1 MYIMISKRQS
11 MAYKLIFAED
21 VQMLEWLIVGCSIF
35 EMARKSRIKF
45 LCFSFSHPQIIIHL
59 FSFGIRGKLCS
70 SNMALH
76 VVRKIL
82 LILQLSFACSVIL
95 VNIVTDSTGKQDFLS
110 NNSTYKKYYVLRYF
124 VLRNHIK
131 LPIHYSTNSCTIYYL
146 NGYCNVAAS
155 DCCDPWVP
163 IKVFE
168 PYANLDNRIE
178 NEYGDQYHTSSSSAP
193 HKYQYMSPQD
203 DLVSYSNVKVQYM
216 KPYTKFQVR

>member
-1 MYIMISKRQS
+1 MK
-11 MAYKLIFAED
+11 
-21 VQMLEWLIVGCSIF
+21 
-35 EMARKSRIKF
+35 RKSRIIF
-45 LCFSFSHPQIIIHL
+45 LCFLFSHPKIIIHL
-59 FSFGIRGKLCS
+59 FSFWIRGKLCR
-70 SNMALH
+70 SNMALR

-82 LILQLSFACSVIL
+82 LILQLSFAYSAIL
-95 VNIVTDSTGKQDFLS
+95 ADIFTDSTGKQDFLF

-131 LPIHYSTNSCTIYYL
+131 LPINYSTNSCTIYYL

-178 NEYGDQYHTSSSSAP
+178 NEYGDQYHISSSSAP
-193 HKYQYMSPQD
+193 HQYQYMSPQD
-203 DLVSYSNVKVQYM
+203 DLFSYSNVKVQYM
-216 KPYTKFQVR
+216 KPYKKFQVR